1 MAPQALKIVMARPPG
16 PRKAR
21 PEDMLDRATQQR
33 RVCAS
38 MTLPARR
45 RARTGWPAFAGHDKL
60 GCDDRMV
67 T

>member
-38 MTLPARR
+38 GESSARG
-45 RARTGWPAFAGHDKL
+45 RALTGWPAFAGHDK
-60 GCDDRMV
+60 
-67 T
+67 